1 MNGEVGEA
9 GGHITCPLWLLLVVV
24 VKAKGEYCSE
34 TLLLGAV
41 SMQQVLLKIIIC
53 GCVVV
58 ISGHLG
64 RQMEG
69 KGRGLGD
76 KIGSVII
83 IIFMWELLF
92 LWVSLTTTSDSD
104 MFRDR
109 HDPNEERN
117 RREIRSFNRFSI
129 SREYAR
135 EGERKM
141 KENFE
146 WRGGECVYGENRIN
160 SS

>member
-1 MNGEVGEA
+1 MLNGEIGEA
-9 GGHITCPLWLLLVVV
+9 GGHIMRPLWLLLLLVVV
-24 VKAKGEYCSE
+24 VRAKGEYCSE
-34 TLLLGAV
+34 TLRLGTL

-69 KGRGLGD
+69 KGPGLGD
-76 KIGSVII
+76 KSGSVII
-83 IIFMWELLF
+83 IMKWELLF
-92 LWVSLTTTSDSD
+92 LCVCLVTTSDSD

-117 RREIRSFNRFSI
+117 MREIRSFKRLSI
-129 SREYAR
+129 FQRIRE
-135 EGERKM
+135 K
-141 KENFE
+141 
-146 WRGGECVYGENRIN
+146 
-160 SS
+160 